1 MKISWG
7 RRIILSILITLFLF
21 SFFVI
26 QACSPPCYRKFK
38 CVNCKLDKLEAKIDS
53 LNMKLDSTDESEEQ

>member
-1 MKISWG
+1 MLSVRG
-7 RRIILSILITLFLF
+7 RRIVMSLLITLLLF

-38 CVNCKLDKLEAKIDS
+38 CIDCKLNKMEAKIDS
-53 LNMKLDSTDESEEQ
+53 LNMKMESIGNSEQE